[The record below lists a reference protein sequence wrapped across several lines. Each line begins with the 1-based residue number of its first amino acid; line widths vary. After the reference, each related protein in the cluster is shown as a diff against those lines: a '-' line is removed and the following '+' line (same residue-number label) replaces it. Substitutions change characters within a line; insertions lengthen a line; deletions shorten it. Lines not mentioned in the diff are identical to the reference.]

1 MYRWQRAH
9 ATLDVTCFCRIMI
22 PHFKCSVDTLFK
34 AFVYLWNPLNV
45 TLISALQLPV
55 AQEDL
60 TFVFNPD
67 TDITNA
73 QDELVTLR
81 INNPRPQSAL
91 RVELVSN
98 NAVDSLDPVYIQQI
112 QVHVHVY

>member
-1 MYRWQRAH
+1 MKFNI
-9 ATLDVTCFCRIMI
+9 TN
-22 PHFKCSVDTLFK
+22 
-34 AFVYLWNPLNV
+34 FVYVYFMYLPNTVNV
-45 TLISALQLPV
+45 TIISTLQLPV

-67 TDITNA
+67 TDITNG

-91 RVELVSN
+91 RVELVYN
-98 NAVDSLDPVYIQQI
+98 NTVNGHDPVYIQQI
-112 QVHVHVY
+112 EVHEQLI